1 MQSTTNVEINYLHVM
16 SIFIPKASGK
26 SDEALY
32 LEQKLSRV
40 ILNLGTC
47 MFSEVI
53 CTQFMEDAYLPCVVC
68 TVFDFPHW
76 VTRHCSRSVLTFM
89 KLKRCCISVVSAVP
103 QLTGIQMKTM
113 LKVIFLI
120 KEIDNHLG
128 CYHSLCSTSWGLLKQ
143 PIYTRYNG

>member
-1 MQSTTNVEINYLHVM
+1 M

-53 CTQFMEDAYLPCVVC
+53 HTPFMEDAHLPHVVC
-68 TVFDFPHW
+68 SSVFDFPH
-76 VTRHCSRSVLTFM
+76 
-89 KLKRCCISVVSAVP
+89 
-103 QLTGIQMKTM
+103 
-113 LKVIFLI
+113 
-120 KEIDNHLG
+120 
-128 CYHSLCSTSWGLLKQ
+128 
-143 PIYTRYNG
+143 